1 MLSLHPIF
9 MILAW
14 SINDNFYTGK
24 HRAYIRC
31 SPLAAHSIE
40 EDDNNTQLTG
50 YDIAFVDLGFPLKN
64 LANVVPGPSASEK
77 VV

>member
-1 MLSLHPIF
+1 

-24 HRAYIRC
+24 QFKHRTYIWC

-40 EDDNNTQLTG
+40 EDENNTQSTG